1 MDLARLIRRRVQE
14 ALEAASDSSETT
26 TGGANIAAAA
36 NIGRSGRSTAVYSD
50 DDVTIVQRD
59 GHTEV
64 FHHGADRAGD
74 AGGADGPDR
83 GKAGGGRGGTAD

>member
-14 ALEAASDSSETT
+14 ALDAASESSETT
-26 TGGANIAAAA
+26 ASGANIAAAA

-64 FHHGADRAGD
+64 FRHGPDRAGD
-74 AGGADGPDR
+74 SDGADSSNR
-83 GKAGGGRGGTAD
+83 THAGGGHGATTD

>member
-14 ALEAASDSSETT
+14 SGSNPKRVRRTPAPMSPPPPTSAAR
-26 TGGANIAAAA
+26 GG
-36 NIGRSGRSTAVYSD
+36 STAVYSD

-64 FHHGADRAGD
+64 FHHGADRPD
-74 AGGADGPDR
+74 DSGGADSPD
-83 GKAGGGRGGTAD
+83 GGEAGGGLSSRTE